1 MHHRPSL
8 LVITYLRLHPPP
20 QTPATSTFGPVVL
33 PNQTLTTVLFTF
45 LGEKLSAVLP
55 SSDNFAWYLPKE
67 LHDQSDVVCP
77 PPHTSQRGQARFSI
91 TACTHTS
98 AQLALGLTHTL
109 LPRAASWTDNEGS
122 SIPRIPLNPSHIKFT
137 WGSDWL
143 LVSMFARVRH
153 PCVPVPPALS
163 PALPLLLKNSREYF
177 PERAKCLGI
186 QPSSSMMWAIWSIKG
201 GGVRGKSRDRKKE
214 EKTQRQEKSR
224 HKRDKIKRFT
234 EEKEGV
240 LGQEITDNREI

>member
-1 MHHRPSL
+1 MLIRADNLPEIKTLTPDSSYLYVGPEALPS
-8 LVITYLRLHPPP
+8 
-20 QTPATSTFGPVVL
+20 
-33 PNQTLTTVLFTF
+33 QTLPAVLFTF

-98 AQLALGLTHTL
+98 AQLAQGRTHTAARGL
-109 LPRAASWTDNEGS
+109 LRGLARRRTDKWTLIDYENPFKP
-122 SIPRIPLNPSHIKFT
+122 IPCLSLNFK
-137 WGSDWL
+137 WE
-143 LVSMFARVRH
+143 SMFARVRR
-153 PCVPVPPALS
+153 PRVPVPPALS

-201 GGVRGKSRDRKKE
+201 RDGGRGRGGIGRKRGKGHR
-214 EKTQRQEKSR
+214 
-224 HKRDKIKRFT
+224 
-234 EEKEGV
+234 
-240 LGQEITDNREI
+240 

>member
-1 MHHRPSL
+1 MLIGADNLPEIITLTPDSSYLYVGPEALPS
-8 LVITYLRLHPPP
+8 
-20 QTPATSTFGPVVL
+20 
-33 PNQTLTTVLFTF
+33 QTLTAVLFTF

-98 AQLALGLTHTL
+98 AQLAQGRTHTAARGL
-109 LPRAASWTDNEGS
+109 LRGLAHRRRTNELINS
-122 SIPRIPLNPSHIKFT
+122 NNPFKPIPFLSLNFK
-137 WGSDWL
+137 WG
-143 LVSMFARVRH
+143 SMFARARR

-201 GGVRGKSRDRKKE
+201 GAEAGE
-214 EKTQRQEKSR
+214 E
-224 HKRDKIKRFT
+224 
-234 EEKEGV
+234 EG
-240 LGQEITDNREI
+240 